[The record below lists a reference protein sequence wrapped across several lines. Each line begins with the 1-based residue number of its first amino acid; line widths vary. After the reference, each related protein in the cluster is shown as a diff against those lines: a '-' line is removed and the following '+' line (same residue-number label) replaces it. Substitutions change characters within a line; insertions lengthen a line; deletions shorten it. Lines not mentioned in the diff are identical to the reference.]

1 MLCIQLQTLRRSFS
15 YWYYQMTR
23 LLGYYNRTHN
33 GDPDPAALH
42 GRADNL
48 VQGSPS
54 PISPN
59 PERSNK
65 LPYVHMYVHVCPDK
79 AKHRSIRSI
88 QQLLDTETGSDMHN
102 LHVTRTMESTDT
114 LENVSCPARDPWYP
128 PRGDES
134 MLLR

>member
-23 LLGYYNRTHN
+23 LLGHYNSTHN

-42 GRADNL
+42 GSADSL

-59 PERSNK
+59 PERSNN
-65 LPYVHMYVHVCPDK
+65 
-79 AKHRSIRSI
+79 
-88 QQLLDTETGSDMHN
+88 E
-102 LHVTRTMESTDT
+102 
-114 LENVSCPARDPWYP
+114 
-128 PRGDES
+128 
-134 MLLR
+134 